1 MKTVL
6 PELLRERVP
15 VFAAPMAGGPS
26 TPELVIA
33 SAVAGHFAQLAGGY
47 RTTREMSEQI
57 DAVRAEAAL
66 FGINLFVPTV
76 GALDPAEYRRYRD
89 RLRPV
94 AERLGIAALPPQR
107 EDDDSW
113 AEKVDLLMQDPVPV
127 VSFTFGIPSAGIV
140 KALRTR
146 GTITMQT
153 VTCVE
158 EALAARD
165 AGIDVI
171 VAQSRDAGGH
181 VGTTDPLSAL
191 PTHSLSE
198 LVREIR
204 SVSTLPII
212 GTGGIST
219 SSAVHTT
226 MAAGAQAVA
235 VGTALLLAPESG
247 ASAVYKTALRDSKYT
262 RTQVTRAFTGR
273 FARAL
278 VNQFVEDH
286 SAAAP
291 AGYPALHHLTKP
303 IRAAGAAAGDAS
315 VVHLWAGTGWQQTR
329 ERPVTATLAQLSDGL

>member
-1 MKTVL
+1 M
-6 PELLRERVP
+6 
-15 VFAAPMAGGPS
+15 
-26 TPELVIA
+26 
-33 SAVAGHFAQLAGGY
+33 
-47 RTTREMSEQI
+47 
-57 DAVRAEAAL
+57 
-66 FGINLFVPTV
+66 
-76 GALDPAEYRRYRD
+76 
-89 RLRPV
+89 RPV
-94 AERLGIAALPPQR
+94 AERLGIAALSAQR

-153 VTCVE
+153 VTSVE

-191 PTHSLSE
+191 PTHSLLE

-291 AGYPALHHLTKP
+291 AGYPALASPDQTDP
-303 IRAAGAAAGDAS
+303 GSGSCRGRRVRRPPVGRNRMAADARKVSGRHTRPAFRRPLGAEGRRNESPSAVDAVPGCSDSCSTGRRPLRPRLNFFANPSGGNAAA
-315 VVHLWAGTGWQQTR
+315 
-329 ERPVTATLAQLSDGL
+329 ATVSAWSPTNR